1 MLNFVFLV
9 CRFTRLVAFTMETAI
24 SSMSR
29 NAEQSVVLLFDASK
43 QLLLRIYIFDPHNLP
58 SSLVGSVLIRN
69 LLAVFWVLVF
79 LFWIEACRGPG
90 FGHVLCI

>member
-43 QLLLRIYIFDPHNLP
+43 QLFSPIYFFDPRNLP
-58 SSLVGSVLIRN
+58 SLI
-69 LLAVFWVLVF
+69 LIISYKKKKTFQA
-79 LFWIEACRGPG
+79 RGWG
-90 FGHVLCI
+90 LY